1 MSDQVVAVAF
11 VDDILFWSK
20 EEAYINELGLKLH
33 EQGFLLKQENNAAG
47 FLGF

>member
-1 MSDQVVAVAF
+1 MAFAF
-11 VDDILFWSK
+11 VDEIIFCSK
-20 EEAYINELGLKLH
+20 DKAYINELGLKLH